1 MRTKS
6 ITLKDAEGKDH
17 DYEITPFGGR
27 QGLSLAREILPL
39 FDGVVTVVSGET
51 NIDITR
57 ALRSVASILDE
68 DTVATLLSQT
78 SRDGRKLTI
87 AAVDEAYMANYSELL
102 HALFEVLTLNFGSII
117 TDAGKLKELVDS

>member
-6 ITLKDAEGKDH
+6 VTLKDAEGKDH

-51 NIDITR
+51 NIDVTR
-57 ALRSVASILDE
+57 ALKSVASILDE
-68 DTVATLLSQT
+68 DTVAALLSQT
-78 SRDGRKLTI
+78 SRDGRRLTI
-87 AAVDEAYMANYSELL
+87 AAIDEAYMANYSELL
-102 HALFEVLTLNFGSII
+102 HALFEVLMLNFGSVIN
-117 TDAGKLKELVDS
+117 DAGKLTELVDS

>member
-1 MRTKS
+1 MRTKNV
-6 ITLKDAEGKDH
+6 TLKDAEGKDH

-27 QGLSLAREILPL
+27 QGLKLAREILPL
-39 FDGVVTVVSGET
+39 FDGVVTVVSGDT
-51 NIDITR
+51 HIDVTR

-102 HALFEVLTLNFGSII
+102 QALFEVLTLNFGSII
-117 TDAGKLKELVDS
+117 TDAGKLTQLVGS

>member
-1 MRTKS
+1 MRAKS

-17 DYEITPFGGR
+17 DYEIMPFGGR

-39 FDGVVTVVSGET
+39 FDGVVTVVSGDT
-51 NIDITR
+51 HIDVTR
-57 ALRSVASILDE
+57 ALKSVASILDE
-68 DTVATLLSQT
+68 DTITTLLSQT

-102 HALFEVLTLNFGSII
+102 QALFEVLMLNFGSII
-117 TDAGKLKELVDS
+117 ADSGKLAALVDS